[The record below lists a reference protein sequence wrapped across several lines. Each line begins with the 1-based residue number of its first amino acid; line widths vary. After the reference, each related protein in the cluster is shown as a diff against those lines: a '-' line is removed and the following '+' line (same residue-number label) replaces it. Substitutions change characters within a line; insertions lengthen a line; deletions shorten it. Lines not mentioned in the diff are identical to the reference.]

1 MIFYLQANHHFHDQV
16 MTWLM
21 IEFRIHLKKQIML
34 SGIIHIIYL
43 RESLDDQLLLKKPIK
58 QSGR

>member
-1 MIFYLQANHHFHDQV
+1 MVDD
-16 MTWLM
+16 
-21 IEFRIHLKKQIML
+21 RIHLKKQIML